1 MSQEFLSLRE
11 IGRRLGIPPSSVAYY
26 KDRFN
31 RFIPAGS
38 AYISGRRA
46 KYPSEALSVFKE
58 IRTMFENNYSA
69 EQIERELS
77 LHVDSASGGGMYE
90 QQENNGRSPT
100 GTALPELRAALGAVS
115 GILEN
120 QALFRAEIDSL
131 RREIVDLKREKQS
144 MQEQHREKIGLLE
157 KELDCLRR
165 ERAEMVRML
174 LDEIHGAPGDKTTPP
189 GPLLAMP
196 LVIRSRCDEYLGVA
210 GKGKHFSLG
219 DFLVLIEKNGCNHRT
234 VTTNWGRE
242 ESRWRLSVVTWDP
255 ERAERHEHLLVVEQT
270 VTPSHNN
277 VVELTG
283 LTIDGTEVPHQFLL
297 VLFRKIRDGFDAEEC

>member
-1 MSQEFLSLRE
+1 MPQELLSLRE

-26 KDRFN
+26 KDRFT
-31 RFIPAGS
+31 RFIPAGDS
-38 AYISGRRA
+38 YISGKRA

-77 LHVDSASGGGMYE
+77 LHVEPASRRDRNK
-90 QQENNGRSPT
+90 QQENNGPPI
-100 GTALPELRAALGAVS
+100 GTALPEIRAALGAVS

-131 RREIVDLKREKQS
+131 RREIVELKREKQS
-144 MQEQHREKIGLLE
+144 MQEQYQEKIGLLE
-157 KELDCLRR
+157 KELGCLRQ
-165 ERAEMVRML
+165 ERADMVRML
-174 LDEIHGAPGDKTTPP
+174 LDEIHGTPGDKTIPP
-189 GPLLAMP
+189 APLLAMP

-219 DFLVLIEKNGCNHRT
+219 DFLVLIEKSGCNDRT
-234 VTTNWGRE
+234 VTTSWRRE
-242 ESRWRLSVVTWDP
+242 EGRWRLSVVTWDP

-277 VVELTG
+277 VVELTD

-297 VLFRKIRDGFDAEEC
+297 VLFRKIRDEFDAGEC